1 MNAQDLPPL
10 QRLIARQHQLGA
22 SAAMLWPL
30 SLNLQAQSPAM
41 LRLLAAI
48 VPLLL
53 QPAQGAE
60 VKLAVAANFTAPVKQ
75 IAAEFEKD
83 TGHTAIIST
92 GATGGLYTQIKN
104 GAPFEAFLAA
114 DDERPALAVKEGLGV
129 DGTVFT
135 YAVGRLVLWSAKPGF
150 VDDKGEVLKKG
161 GFNRI
166 SFANPKTAPYGAAA
180 MEALAK
186 LGLLESLRPKFVQ
199 GENIT
204 QAWQFIST
212 GNAELGFV
220 ALSQAWQDGK
230 LKSGSAW
237 VVPAE
242 HHTPIRQDAVLLIK
256 GAKNPAA
263 RAFLDYLK
271 SPKVQAV
278 IKSYG
283 YDI

>member
-1 MNAQDLPPL
+1 MLP
-10 QRLIARQHQLGA
+10 LITSHHK
-22 SAAMLWPL
+22 
-30 SLNLQAQSPAM
+30 AM
-41 LRLLAAI
+41 LRLLAATTSL
-48 VPLLL
+48 LLL
-53 QPAQGAE
+53 QPALGAE
-60 VKLAVAANFTAPVKQ
+60 FRLAVAANFSTPARQ
-75 IAAEFEKD
+75 IAADFERD
-83 TGHTAIIST
+83 TGHKALIST

-104 GAPFEAFLAA
+104 GAPFELLLAA

-180 MEALAK
+180 METLAK

-242 HHTPIRQDAVLLIK
+242 HHTPIRQDAVLLTK
-256 GAKNPAA
+256 GANNPAA
-263 RAFLDYLK
+263 KAFLDYLK
-271 SPKVQAV
+271 SPKAQAV